1 MRNLGVKSPWVGV
14 RGQRQNQK
22 WFKEWATDGRWN
34 PSETGTPERSILEAA
49 RKPGESFRFLSLVS
63 ATQSK
68 VPCLISPSAHR
79 QYFWLQTSGFSG
91 DLPSSQTHSQHSPL
105 AVNPET
111 GLGLSAALGSSLS
124 MGFLPKWRDRM
135 SVALGTGRRPV

>member
-14 RGQRQNQK
+14 RGQRQNQR

-79 QYFWLQTSGFSG
+79 QYFWLQTSGFPADMGSN
-91 DLPSSQTHSQHSPL
+91 LP
-105 AVNPET
+105 
-111 GLGLSAALGSSLS
+111 GGSSVFTHARVTK
-124 MGFLPKWRDRM
+124 G
-135 SVALGTGRRPV
+135 